1 MQQLA
6 PATANAIAMP
16 QICAHKIQSIQSLIF
31 ANKLDDEFVAQ
42 IRQGRQAIAG
52 ILSGSGKHLHGRR
65 QSVAGGILSTG

>member
-16 QICAHKIQSIQSLIF
+16 QNCAHKTQLIQVVKI
-31 ANKLDDEFVAQ
+31 ANKLDDRFVAQ
-42 IRQGRQAIAG
+42 IRQGRQAVAG

-65 QSVAGGILSTG
+65 QPVAGGNLYIS